1 MKRTASFLLAALL
14 SCALWAQTQAA
25 KTVVFVKITESI
37 LPVARGEKY
46 EDPLDDALRKEGI
59 GAVTGAG
66 TTLGSDGKVES
77 VGLDV
82 VVLDLP
88 RSIPF
93 IRRKLIELGAPR
105 GSTLEYKIDG
115 KTVQISIHE

>member
-1 MKRTASFLLAALL
+1 MKRTASFLVAALL
-14 SCALWAQTQAA
+14 SCATWAQTQAV
-25 KTVVFVKITESI
+25 KTFVFVRITESI
-37 LPVARGEKY
+37 LPIARGEKY

-66 TTLGSDGKVES
+66 TALGSDGKVES
-77 VGLDV
+77 VGLDI

-93 IRRKLIELGAPR
+93 IRKKLTALGAPR
-105 GSTLEYKIDG
+105 GSTLEYKLDG
-115 KTVQISIHE
+115 KTVQLSIRE